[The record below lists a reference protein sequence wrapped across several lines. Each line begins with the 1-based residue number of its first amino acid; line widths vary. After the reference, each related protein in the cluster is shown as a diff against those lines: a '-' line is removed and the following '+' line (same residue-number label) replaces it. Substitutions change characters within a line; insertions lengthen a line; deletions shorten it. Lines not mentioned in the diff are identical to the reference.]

1 MAEREEMDIL
11 DHIKIL
17 PLELKIT
24 IFQHF
29 QSNMEFENL
38 KNKIESTGKTLNDDP
53 NADQETRDNL
63 IIDLVYEI
71 NENKFLNEQRKNMLY
86 HIIFSKFTGFGC
98 QIINHHKWILI
109 GNLKP
114 RPSLPCQIAKYGIFL
129 KGIYSC
135 NGVFMAY
142 LV

>member
-86 HIIFSKFTGFGC
+86 HIIF
-98 QIINHHKWILI
+98 
-109 GNLKP
+109 
-114 RPSLPCQIAKYGIFL
+114 
-129 KGIYSC
+129 
-135 NGVFMAY
+135 
-142 LV
+142 